1 MKYLLALMVI
11 LAFFLVACDIPP
23 APGGDSDVV
32 DDDST
37 QLDGSDSDDDQSGDN
52 DQSNGDDDQSQD
64 DDQQDDLTDGS
75 LDTLEE
81 LGISSELGR
90 VGFLN
95 EPLNVGQWA
104 TYKITKIGTG
114 ETLEYERQYNLVS
127 FFHNSDFCIGIE
139 RNSTVPGEIATQSMY
154 CDQGIKR
161 VFVWNSKYNKWDTPE
176 VTGRNTRW
184 GDERVQ
190 GFDVTK
196 FDGLVEVDVPAGKF
210 FTLHKSTWDGATQKD
225 MWHSPLVPGFEAGLV
240 KEVITSEGITTT
252 TELVGFSHN

>member
-23 APGGDSDVV
+23 APGGDNDGIDS
-32 DDDST
+32 DDST
-37 QLDGSDSDDDQSGDN
+37 QLPNETSSDDDPQNGGD
-52 DQSNGDDDQSQD
+52 GDSEGQD
-64 DDQQDDLTDGS
+64 DDVQQDDFTDGS
-75 LDTLEE
+75 LDTVEE
-81 LGISSELGR
+81 LGITTELGR

-154 CDQGIKR
+154 CDRGIKR

-176 VTGRNTRW
+176 VTGRNARW

-196 FDGLVEVDVPAGKF
+196 FDGLSEVDVPAGKF
-210 FTLHKSTWDGATQKD
+210 FTLHKGTWDGATQKD